1 MHKNRIII
9 NTPDDTHYMREALK
23 QAQLAYEADEVPV
36 GAVVVAEGR
45 IIARGYN
52 QVEQL
57 RDPTAHAEMLAI
69 TAAGNA
75 IGGKWLHDCTLYVT
89 LEPCVMCAGA
99 LQWARIGR
107 VVYGASDEKFGYTRH
122 GNLLHPKTVVTAGIL
137 GPECAELL
145 KTFFQSKR

>member
-1 MHKNRIII
+1 
-9 NTPDDTHYMREALK
+9 MREALK
-23 QAQLAYEADEVPV
+23 QARLAYQADEVPV
-36 GAVVVAEGR
+36 GAVVVAANGGVTKV
-45 IIARGYN
+45 IARGHN

-57 RDPTAHAEMLAI
+57 KDPTAHAEMLAL

-75 IGGKWLHDCTLYVT
+75 IGGKWLPDCTLYVT

-137 GPECAELL
+137 APECAVLL
-145 KTFFQSKR
+145 KEFFQSKR